1 MTEEATVWRSLAP
14 LLPPVQAR
22 EVTDLR
28 SIGEQEAALGLIVS
42 GLLALNIAI
51 REDTRALLA
60 VTAEEW
66 GEREVL
72 EERIS
77 QCRSLHPDDSG
88 VRVIAT
94 TDADPLAGPSLTTEP
109 ALADL
114 LVVPWLTCV
123 RCGTVLGRAH
133 SREPWGDLSY
143 LARHYVLFRPAEAA
157 QPTLF
162 GPEAAREAYAAVAAC
177 SGRRG

>member
-1 MTEEATVWRSLAP
+1 MTDEATAWRTLAA
-14 LLPPVQAR
+14 LLPPVQAQ

-28 SIGEQEAALGLIVS
+28 SIGEQEAALDLIVS
-42 GLLALNIAI
+42 GLLALDIPI

-66 GEREVL
+66 GERTFL

-94 TDADPLAGPSLTTEP
+94 TDAEPLAGSSLTTGP

-123 RCGTVLGRAH
+123 HCGTVLGRAH
-133 SREPWGDLSY
+133 RREPWGDLSY

-162 GPEAAREAYAAVAAC
+162 GPEAAREAYTAVASC
-177 SGRRG
+177 GRRRR